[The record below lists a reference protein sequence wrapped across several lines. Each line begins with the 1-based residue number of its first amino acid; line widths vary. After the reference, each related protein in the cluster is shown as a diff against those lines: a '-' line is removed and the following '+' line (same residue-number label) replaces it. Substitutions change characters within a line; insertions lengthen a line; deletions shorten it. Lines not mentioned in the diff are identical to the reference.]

1 MNDGPNLKNF
11 SDSGFKNFRKIDRA
25 AILEEIEQ
33 NKLSE
38 LKENLSNTLYF

>member
-1 MNDGPNLKNF
+1 MKTFNE
-11 SDSGFKNFRKIDRA
+11 SGFKNFRKLDRA

-33 NKLSE
+33 NKLTE